1 VKEAVTNVAEEK
13 GQQAIEG
20 ALKGDKPKDI
30 IGSVLGTKKDTS
42 QAKVDSTQI
51 KKDSIITDV
60 KQETQKV
67 LQDKLQNLL
76 KKKKNN

>member
-1 VKEAVTNVAEEK
+1 MAEEK

-20 ALKGDKPKDI
+20 ALKGDKPEDI
-30 IGSVLGTKKDTS
+30 IGGLLGTKKDTS
-42 QAKVDSTQI
+42 KV
-51 KKDSIITDV
+51 KKDTTQVKADTTKTDL

-76 KKKKNN
+76 KKKKN